1 MGTLLIL
8 LVLAY
13 MLVRVEHDQDIF
25 VQLLSV
31 LGIKGR
37 LTRSENTLALIAG
50 GLVFLALVVAI
61 EPETRIFL
69 MFLDSVGVDLFVAV
83 CALYL
88 RDNLVLVAAI
98 LLVPVLR
105 GIYRLGPVPGFWPSR
120 LVIRSSATWA
130 GYAVVVPAVALCSF
144 ALAAL
149 CTAAVLSTAVR
160 LLWPN

>member
-25 VQLLSV
+25 MQLMSV

-37 LTRSENTLALIAG
+37 LTRPENTLALIAG

-88 RDNLVLVAAI
+88 RDNLLLVAAI

-105 GIYRLGPVPGFWPSR
+105 GIYRL
-120 LVIRSSATWA
+120 
-130 GYAVVVPAVALCSF
+130 
-144 ALAAL
+144 
-149 CTAAVLSTAVR
+149 
-160 LLWPN
+160 

>member
-13 MLVRVEHDQDIF
+13 MFVRVERDQGVL
-25 VQLLSV
+25 VQLLS
-31 LGIKGR
+31 LIGIER
-37 LTRSENTLALIAG
+37 RVTRSESTLALIAG
-50 GLVFLALVVAI
+50 GLVFFALVVAI
-61 EPETRIFL
+61 EPESRIFL

-83 CALYL
+83 SALYL
-88 RDNLVLVAAI
+88 RHNLLLIAAI

-120 LVIRSSATWA
+120 LVIGSSATWA
-130 GYAVVVPAVALCSF
+130 GYAVVIPVVALCAF

-149 CTAAVLSTAVR
+149 CIAAVLSTVVR
-160 LLWPN
+160 LLW

>member
-37 LTRSENTLALIAG
+37 LTRPENTLALIAG

-69 MFLDSVGVDLFVAV
+69 MFLDSVGVDLVVAV

-88 RDNLVLVAAI
+88 RDNLLLVAAI

-130 GYAVVVPAVALCSF
+130 GYAVVVPVVALCSF

-149 CTAAVLSTAVR
+149 CVTAVFSTAVR
-160 LLWPN
+160 LLW